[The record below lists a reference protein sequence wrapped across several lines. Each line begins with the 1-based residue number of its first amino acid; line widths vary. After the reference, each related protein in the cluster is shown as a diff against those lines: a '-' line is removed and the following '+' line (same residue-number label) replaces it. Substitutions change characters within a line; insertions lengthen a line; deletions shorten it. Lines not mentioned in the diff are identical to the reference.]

1 MPLSD
6 HEQRLLEQ
14 MEQALYAEDPRF
26 ASVLQGEDLRVRYR
40 RRLVVAVLGFVAG
53 IALLMAGLV
62 LYAKYAERRVRS
74 CVSVLGFVVMLVS
87 VLVGV
92 SAYRR
97 TPHDGQPGQPLSHSS
112 NVSPISAGRR
122 KRGLME
128 RVEERWQRRRD
139 ES

>member
-53 IALLMAGLV
+53 IAMLMAGVV
-62 LYAKYAERRVRS
+62 LNTTS
-74 CVSVLGFVVMLVS
+74 SNFFFILLSVVGFGVMLVS

-97 TPHDGQPGQPLSHSS
+97 TPHDGQGQPFIPSS

>member
-1 MPLSD
+1 VPLSD

-40 RRLVVAVLGFVAG
+40 RRLIVAVLGFVAG
-53 IALLMAGLV
+53 IAMLMAGLV
-62 LYAKYAERRVRS
+62 LYARPNSSDALS
-74 CVSVLGFVVMLVS
+74 ILVSVLGFVVMLVS

-97 TPHDGQPGQPLSHSS
+97 TPHDGPGQPFVAPS

>member
-1 MPLSD
+1 VPLSD

-40 RRLVVAVLGFVAG
+40 RRLIVAVLGFVVG
-53 IALLMAGLV
+53 IALLMSGLW
-62 LYAKYAERRVRS
+62 LSSRS
-74 CVSVLGFVVMLVS
+74 SGFLLVSVLGFVVMLVS
-87 VLVGV
+87 VLIGV

-97 TPHDGQPGQPLSHSS
+97 TPHDGQGQPFVPPS

>member
-26 ASVLQGEDLRVRYR
+26 ASVLQGEDMRVRYR
-40 RRLVVAVLGFVAG
+40 RRLVAAVLGFLVG
-53 IALLMAGLV
+53 IAMLMAGLV
-62 LYAKYAERRVRS
+62 LAKEPNVVS
-74 CVSVLGFVVMLVS
+74 ILVSVLGFVVMLVS

-97 TPHDGQPGQPLSHSS
+97 TPHDGSGQPMTTPS
-112 NVSPISAGRR
+112 NVSSISAGRR

>member
-53 IALLMAGLV
+53 IAMLMAGVV
-62 LYAKYAERRVRS
+62 LNTTS
-74 CVSVLGFVVMLVS
+74 SNFFFILLSVVGFVVMLVS

-92 SAYRR
+92 GAYRR
-97 TPHDGQPGQPLSHSS
+97 TPHDGQAQPFVPSS

>member
-1 MPLSD
+1 VPLSD

-26 ASVLQGEDLRVRYR
+26 ASVLQGEDLRIRYR

-53 IALLMAGLV
+53 IAMLMSGLMLSSRSSAFLL
-62 LYAKYAERRVRS
+62 
-74 CVSVLGFVVMLVS
+74 VSVLGFVVMLVS

-92 SAYRR
+92 GAYRR
-97 TPHDGQPGQPLSHSS
+97 TPHDGQGQASVPPS

>member
-1 MPLSD
+1 MPLSEE
-6 HEQRLLEQ
+6 EQRLLEQ

-26 ASVLQGEDLRVRYR
+26 ASVLQGEDLRIRYR
-40 RRLVVAVLGFVAG
+40 RRLIVAVLGFVAG
-53 IALLMAGLV
+53 IAMLMSGLV
-62 LYAKYAERRVRS
+62 LYQGSPNLVS
-74 CVSVLGFVVMLVS
+74 ILVSVLGFVVMLVS

-97 TPHDGQPGQPLSHSS
+97 TPHDGQGSQTFVPPS

>member
-40 RRLVVAVLGFVAG
+40 RRLVIAVLGFVAG
-53 IALLMAGLV
+53 VALLMSGLV
-62 LYAKYAERRVRS
+62 FQVIL
-74 CVSVLGFVVMLVS
+74 VSVLGFVVMLVS

-97 TPHDGQPGQPLSHSS
+97 SPHDGAGQPFVAPS
-112 NVSPISAGRR
+112 NVHPIGAGRR

>member
-1 MPLSD
+1 VPLSD

-26 ASVLQGEDLRVRYR
+26 ASVLQGEDLRIRYR
-40 RRLVVAVLGFVAG
+40 RRLIVAVLGFVAG
-53 IALLMAGLV
+53 IAMLMSGLMLSSRSSAFLL
-62 LYAKYAERRVRS
+62 
-74 CVSVLGFVVMLVS
+74 VSVLGFMVMLVS

-97 TPHDGQPGQPLSHSS
+97 TPHDGQGQSLVAPS
-112 NVSPISAGRR
+112 NVSPISAARR